1 MAGAMK
7 FKEATTAL
15 MISEL
20 INKLV
25 SLGVKVYIGESGD
38 VRIHVPDPVPPES
51 RPLLS
56 ELRQRKAEVI
66 KFLRW
71 DEEKINQ
78 AYVDMLDRTNKKY
91 APGALAFAEANR
103 PDLMKQFKECE
114 NAYTEAHHR
123 QDTAGC
129 RNAIAGVEAAVR
141 AISETFESETTSGL
155 QAGTADQ
162 GDYPKN
168 WVV

>member
-1 MAGAMK
+1 M
-7 FKEATTAL
+7 

-51 RPLLS
+51 RPLLT
-56 ELRQRKAEVI
+56 ELRQHKAEVI

-78 AYVDMLDRTNKKY
+78 AYVDMLARANQRYT
-91 APGALAFAEANR
+91 PGALKFADENR
-103 PDLMKQFKECE
+103 TNLMKQFKECE
-114 NAYTEAHHR
+114 NTYTEAHHR
-123 QDTAGC
+123 QDMTGC
-129 RNAIAGVEAAVR
+129 RKAIAGVEAAIK
-141 AISETFESETTSGL
+141 AISEAFELENDIWPEGR
-155 QAGTADQ
+155 D
-162 GDYPKN
+162 
-168 WVV
+168 